1 MIRTVW
7 SGRVTRPIV
16 VGLALSLLP
25 ALAGCSRSGGE
36 PTTVEGAVLLGGK
49 PVEGA
54 AGNLTCVT
62 ATGLR
67 ITAPVDQ
74 TGHYL
79 LYNPPEGPLKIGVS
93 LVEYMTLEQAFRS
106 GNKPPKRLTPA
117 KYADPE
123 KSGLAYTVVPG
134 KQTYDIDLA
143 P

>member
-1 MIRTVW
+1 M
-7 SGRVTRPIV
+7 RPIV
-16 VGLALSLLP
+16 VGLGLSLLP
-25 ALAGCSRSGGE
+25 ALAGCGRTNGGV
-36 PTTVEGAVLLGGK
+36 TTVEGAVLLGGK
-49 PVEGA
+49 LVEGA

-67 ITAPVDQ
+67 FTAPVDH

-106 GNKPPKRLTPA
+106 GNKPPRRLTPA
-117 KYADPE
+117 KFADPE
-123 KSGLAYTVVPG
+123 KSGLTYTVVQG
-134 KQTYDIDLA
+134 KQTYDIDLQ

>member
-1 MIRTVW
+1 
-7 SGRVTRPIV
+7 
-16 VGLALSLLP
+16 
-25 ALAGCSRSGGE
+25 
-36 PTTVEGAVLLGGK
+36 
-49 PVEGA
+49 
-54 AGNLTCVT
+54 
-62 ATGLR
+62 
-67 ITAPVDQ
+67 VDQ
-74 TGHYL
+74 TGHNL